1 MICAPIY
8 YEPMTPEQEQ
18 RLGEMMFAE
27 ARSAGR
33 VNKATRDADN
43 EKIAR
48 REKLDDVV
56 KNHIFLFLKNAEE
69 PKHQIQ
75 IIRHLDVWGV
85 TIDRCLKKLADEGLI
100 RSIQGRTTTHW
111 EAFK

>member
-33 VNKATRDADN
+33 VNKAPRDADN

-56 KNHIFLFLKNAEE
+56 KNHIFLFLKNNKNRPLGEVAL
-69 PKHQIQ
+69 
-75 IIRHLDVWGV
+75 LDGEKNS
-85 TIDRCLKKLADEGLI
+85 TKELKVPLFLCV
-100 RSIQGRTTTHW
+100 
-111 EAFK
+111 